1 MTNIPQRYVPKQL
14 RKKDKTRQKRELI
27 KSRRNYK
34 KGKYY
39 TRKKMR
45 SFKSKPSRHI
55 LKARKMYN
63 VDNIKPTIQL
73 AKATKC
79 SLRGLKKMFQKGQG
93 AYFSSGSRP
102 NQTAHS
108 WGYARLGSAITG
120 GKASAVDFK
129 LIENECHKKSKAYTL
144 AKKSLKKYKR
154 GRRRV
159 RKVKIGGGVCKMK
172 ERIVEFKRGP
182 FPKKYTAIVKN
193 MKTKKTR
200 KIHFGDRRYQQY
212 KDRTPLKLYKRKNHN
227 TRKRMR
233 NYFNRHSGTKKRG
246 VAIRKEKCKSR
257 GHFTPKILSH
267 IYLW

>member
-1 MTNIPQRYVPKQL
+1 MTNVPQRYVPKHLSQ
-14 RKKDKTRQKRELI
+14 KDKKKQRAELR
-27 KSRRNYK
+27 KSRRKYK
-34 KGKYY
+34 KGTYH
-39 TRKKMR
+39 TRKKMH

-55 LKARKMYN
+55 LKAREMYN
-63 VDNIKPTIQL
+63 IENIKPTLQL

-102 NQTAHS
+102 NQTPHS
-108 WGYARLGSAITG
+108 WGYARLASAITG
-120 GKASAVDFK
+120 GKASAVDFNI
-129 LIENECHKKSKAYTL
+129 IENECSKNSKAYKL

-159 RKVKIGGGVCKMK
+159 KQVKIGGGCKMK
-172 ERIVEFKRGP
+172 ERIIKFKRGP
-182 FPKKYTAIVKN
+182 FPKKYTAIVRN
-193 MKTKKTR
+193 IKTR
-200 KIHFGDRRYQQY
+200 KTRKLHFGDRRYQQY

-227 TRKRMR
+227 TRKRMQ

-246 VAIRKEKCKSR
+246 EAIHKEKCKSN
-257 GHFTPKILSH
+257 GYYTPKILSH